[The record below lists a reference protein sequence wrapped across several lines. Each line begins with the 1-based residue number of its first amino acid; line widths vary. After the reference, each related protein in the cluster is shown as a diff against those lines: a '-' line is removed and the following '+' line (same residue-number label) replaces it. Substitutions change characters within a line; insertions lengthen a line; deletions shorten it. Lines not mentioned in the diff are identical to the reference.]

1 MKQPLLATAVT
12 VLLLCSAAFGQPAA
26 ATPVFK
32 NADVHVST
40 PGGRTQAI
48 GRFRPGAR
56 FEANGFTL
64 LDLVVKA
71 YGVSDRDWVV
81 GGPAWLG
88 TDKFDI
94 VAEVPAGVRETA
106 MHSMLQVLLADRFQ
120 LVVHD
125 DRRPMRVYALVP
137 GKRLLIKESTGGG
150 ESRCSASGSDVT
162 TMVCTNVS
170 MEQFTRE
177 LYDSAYGYF
186 DRPLFDKTGLTG
198 RYDLTLHWT
207 PFNRIGD
214 RNADGQ
220 GAGNPAF
227 GVRAFGVP
235 AFNAV
240 DTQLGLKVETREQP
254 VPVLVI
260 DHVNRTPT
268 PNAPGVAAALRS
280 PALTEFEVA
289 EVRAHKPQTPFKFA
303 TYETE
308 ADMLGLNLR
317 NLIGEA
323 YGVRNEE
330 LAGEPKWVDTEP
342 FDVIAKAPRR
352 VPWENMQVMLQNL
365 IEERFK
371 LTYHIEDRPITA
383 YALMVGKRTA
393 KLKEADANGRSDCR
407 KGLGD
412 GGTTLTCRNT
422 TMAQFAE
429 KARQLTGDFPP
440 LPVADLTGL
449 TGGFDFAVTWTPSAR
464 TNSDDRGGD
473 PIRAAGLAEASTPTG
488 QLTFFEALQ
497 KQLGLKLQQRK
508 LPMPVMVIDHVEP
521 PAEH

>member
-1 MKQPLLATAVT
+1 LLS
-12 VLLLCSAAFGQPAA
+12 SAALGQQAAQPPA
-26 ATPVFK
+26 FK
-32 NADVHVST
+32 NADVHVSV
-40 PGGRTQAI
+40 PASRTQAI

-56 FEANGFTL
+56 FEANGLTM
-64 LDLVVKA
+64 LDLVEKA

-94 VAEVPAGVRETA
+94 VAEVPAGVRGTA
-106 MHSMLQVLLADRFQ
+106 MRPMLQALLADRFK
-120 LVVHD
+120 LVVHP
-125 DRRPMRVYALVP
+125 DRKLMPVYALVA
-137 GKRLLIKESTGGG
+137 GKRLLIKESAGGG
-150 ESRCSASGSDVT
+150 ESGCKAGGSDVT
-162 TMVCTNVS
+162 TMVCTNVG
-170 MEQFTRE
+170 MEQFARE

-186 DRPLFDKTGLTG
+186 DRPLFDNTGLTG
-198 RYDLTLHWT
+198 KYDFTLHWT

-214 RNADGQ
+214 PNADGQ
-220 GAGNPAF
+220 HAGI
-227 GVRAFGVP
+227 P

-254 VPVLVI
+254 VPVLII

-268 PNAPGVAAALRS
+268 QNAPGVTEALRS

-303 TYETE
+303 TYDTE

-323 YGVRNEE
+323 YGFRNEE
-330 LAGEPKWVDTEP
+330 LAGGPKWVDTDP

-365 IEERFK
+365 IEQRFK
-371 LTYHIEDRPITA
+371 LKFHKEDRPITA
-383 YALMVGKRTA
+383 YALIVGKRTA
-393 KLKEADANGRSDCR
+393 KLRDADPNSRSDCR
-407 KGLGD
+407 KAPGN
-412 GGTTLTCRNT
+412 GGVTLTCRNT

-429 KARQLTGDFPP
+429 KARELTGDFPP

-449 TGGFDFAVTWTPSAR
+449 TGGFDFALTWTPSERANAGER
-464 TNSDDRGGD
+464 AGD
-473 PIRAAGLAEASTPTG
+473 ANQAAGLPEASTPTG
-488 QLTFFEALQ
+488 QLTFFEALE

-521 PAEH
+521 PAEN